1 MGNELYGWSDD
12 KKVVLDPDL
21 LNEAA
26 GRLKQQNR
34 GSQLFEQ
41 LQNAL
46 APPGAF
52 GEIDGGLGAQ
62 KRLSDVFTSLRAE
75 LTKVGLDMEDLAART
90 LAARQMAIQAN
101 ADTTHAANSGAPN
114 GGR

>member
-12 KKVVLDPDL
+12 KQVVLDPDL

-26 GRLKQQNR
+26 GRLKQQNS
-34 GSQLFEQ
+34 GNALFKQ

-52 GEIDGGLGAQ
+52 GQIEGGASAQ
-62 KRLSDVFTSLRAE
+62 TRLSHVLTSLQSE
-75 LTKVGLDMEDLAART
+75 LAKVGLDMEDLAART
-90 LAARQMAIQAN
+90 LAAREMAIKAN

-114 GGR
+114 GPR

>member
-1 MGNELYGWSDD
+1 MGNQLYGWSDD
-12 KKVVLDPDL
+12 QKVVLDPDL

-26 GRLKQQNR
+26 SRLKRQPNADLVN
-34 GSQLFEQ
+34 QLAA
-41 LQNAL
+41 AL
-46 APPGAF
+46 VPADAF
-52 GEIDGGLGAQ
+52 GQIEGGATAAA
-62 KRLSDVFTSLRAE
+62 RLSRVLNSMQAE

-101 ADTTHAANSGAPN
+101 ADTTHAANGGAPN

>member
-1 MGNELYGWSDD
+1 MGNQLFGWSEDQ
-12 KKVVLDPDL
+12 KVVLDPDL

-26 GRLKQQNR
+26 SRLKQQGGDELVN
-34 GSQLFEQ
+34 QLR
-41 LQNAL
+41 NAL

-52 GEIDGGLGAQ
+52 GQIDGGLSAQ
-62 KRLSDVFTSLRAE
+62 VRLTHMFTSLQSE
-75 LTKVGLDMEDLAART
+75 LAKVGLDMQDLAART

-101 ADTTHAANSGAPN
+101 ADTTHAANNGAPN

>member
-1 MGNELYGWSDD
+1 MGNQLYGWSDD
-12 KKVVLDPDL
+12 QRVVLDPDL

-26 GRLKQQNR
+26 SRLKQQNE
-34 GSQLFEQ
+34 GSKLFEQ

-52 GEIDGGLGAQ
+52 GQIEGGASAQ
-62 KRLSDVFTSLRAE
+62 TRLSHVLASLQAE

-101 ADTTHAANSGAPN
+101 ADTTRAANSGAPN
-114 GGR
+114 GAR

>member
-1 MGNELYGWSDD
+1 MGNQLYGWSDD
-12 KKVVLDPDL
+12 QKVVLDPDL

-26 GRLKQQNR
+26 NRLKQQPNANLVN
-34 GSQLFEQ
+34 QLAA
-41 LQNAL
+41 AL
-46 APPGAF
+46 APADAF
-52 GEIDGGLGAQ
+52 GQIEGGATAAS
-62 KRLSDVFTSLRAE
+62 RLADVLTSMQSE

-101 ADTTHAANSGAPN
+101 ADTTHAANN